1 MLVFVSSALD
11 TSAAT
16 TILSALAVRR
26 GSQVVRSRSAKPL
39 FAGSIPAPA
48 SRSRSVS
55 LNNEISFHAPVRLI
69 RRRPTAHPYGLR
81 PMSLGSRRLHSRPR
95 LKVSLGFVEQR
106 DFTPRAGSIGS
117 LSPDSSPL
125 RASSYVARVPA
136 GSIPAPAYL
145 MEMINSGNTSDN
157 ALVTQANACVLQLVR
172 RLTRRCTRCLLCS
185 MLDPTVSY
193 DGRSAVKRR
202 RGFRWEKRS

>member
-81 PMSLGSRRLHSRPR
+81 LCRS
-95 LKVSLGFVEQR
+95 
-106 DFTPRAGSIGS
+106 A
-117 LSPDSSPL
+117 
-125 RASSYVARVPA
+125 PA
-136 GSIPAPAYL
+136 GSIPAPASRSRSVSL
-145 MEMINSGNTSDN
+145 NNEISLH
-157 ALVTQANACVLQLVR
+157 APVRLVR
-172 RLTRRCTRCLLCS
+172 CR
-185 MLDPTVSY
+185 PTAHPYGLRPMSL
-193 DGRSAVKRR
+193 GSPPAP
-202 RGFRWEKRS
+202 FPPPPI